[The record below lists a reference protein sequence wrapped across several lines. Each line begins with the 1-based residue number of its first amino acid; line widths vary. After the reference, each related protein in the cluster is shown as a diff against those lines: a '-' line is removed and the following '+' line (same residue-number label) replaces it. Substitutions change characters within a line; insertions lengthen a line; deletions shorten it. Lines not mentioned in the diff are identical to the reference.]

1 MKTITITS
9 VTVARATGTLTMSGI
24 TSLDGSTVLIGTK
37 TYTFKTALGTTEGQV
52 AIGGSAAVALKNL
65 KAAIDHTGAA
75 FGSNA
80 DYYCATAHTQVQSGT
95 LGASTL
101 VVTALDA
108 GASGN
113 SIATTDP
120 IDTGSNLSWGSA
132 TLAGGA
138 DTVSMSGAFADI
150 TEAQPAQ
157 RTSIGEYPSGN
168 SAWSRQHRLSDSII
182 KCVRSTVSV
191 GLYVTSWAKV
201 AMALERSLSYAPKIT
216 TQPASASCV
225 ANSTAATFT
234 VAVSSEQL
242 ATGMSATYQWQYS
255 ANGTTLWANATGTTA
270 VFTGDTTAT
279 LTATPTAT
287 TLSGHYVRCH
297 VTNANGTTTTSAVVL
312 TIT

>member
-24 TSLDGSTVLIGTK
+24 TSLDGCTVLIGTK
-37 TYTFKTALGTTEGQV
+37 TYTFKTTLGTTEGQV
-52 AIGGSAAVALKNL
+52 KIGASAATALANL

-80 DYYCATAHTQVQSGT
+80 DYYCAAAHTQVQSGT

-108 GASGN
+108 GAAGN
-113 SIATTDP
+113 AIATTDP
-120 IDTGSNLSWGSA
+120 IDTGSNLSWGAA
-132 TLAGGA
+132 TLASGA
-138 DTVSMSGAFADI
+138 DTISMSGTFAEV
-150 TEAQPAQ
+150 TEAQPSQ
-157 RTSIGEYPSGN
+157 RTSIGEYPTGN
-168 SAWSRQHRLSDSII
+168 TSWSRQHRLSDSVI
-182 KCVRSTVSV
+182 KCVRSAVSV
-191 GLYVTSWAKV
+191 GLYVTSWSKL
-201 AMALERSLSYAPKIT
+201 AMALERTLSYVPKIT
-216 TQPASASCV
+216 TQPVAASCV
-225 ANSTAATFT
+225 FNSTAATFT
-234 VAVSSEQL
+234 VVASSEQL
-242 ATGMSATYQWQYS
+242 ATGMAATYQWQYS

-270 VFTGDTTAT
+270 VFTNGTTAT

-287 TLSGHYVRCH
+287 TLSGSYVRCH